1 MKTSLL
7 IKMVVVL
14 PLLVFA
20 DYLIMTVLGC
30 TTCLLGFGDDF
41 YCGPFCFVGKLI
53 LGLSVIFFLFLIF
66 QDLKTIYKT
75 RKNGSST

>member
-53 LGLSVIFFLFLIF
+53 LGLSVVFFLFLIF
-66 QDLKTIYKT
+66 QDLKTVYKT